1 MKKVGITNN
10 DSFIGLWDDV
20 FTQEECKKTV
30 EHLEWVFTKHPEL
43 LHVETGKTRRD
54 NAMFLLDKLQ
64 TSEIAEKVI
73 QRIYPCWNEY
83 CEIYDHPREYY
94 KSMNRSIKAQKSSTD
109 GGYVSWHHE
118 QGISPLSQTRYAVWM
133 MYLNDNFEGGFTQF
147 QHQELAIEPK
157 AGSLLI
163 WPASFTHRH
172 RAAPD
177 LVGDKWI
184 VTGWFSYQPEDE
196 WLPQKYRQ

>member
-10 DSFIGLWDDV
+10 DSFIGLWDSI
-20 FTQEECKKTV
+20 FTQEECRKTV
-30 EHLEWVFTKHPEL
+30 DHLEGVFNTCPEL
-43 LHVETGKTRRD
+43 LHVENSQTRRD
-54 NAMFLLDKLQ
+54 KAMFILDKQQ
-64 TSEIAEKVI
+64 TLEIAEKIIERVA
-73 QRIYPCWNEY
+73 PCWDEY
-83 CEIYDHPREYY
+83 CITYKHPRDYY

-109 GGYVSWHHE
+109 GGYVNWHHE
-118 QGISPLSQTRYAVWM
+118 QGPTPLSETRCAVWM
-133 MYLNDNFEGGFTQF
+133 VYLNDNFEGGFTEF
-147 QHQELAIEPK
+147 EHQELAIKPK

-184 VTGWFSYQPEDE
+184 ITGWFSYQPEAL